1 MFAEVLSKIRSI
13 YFLLAILLIE
23 VILLISD
30 SNELRNSKLLI
41 DAGQN
46 ILNRE
51 SPYSTPNPYGSSPGL
66 IFALIDKL
74 SPFGSSV
81 IVIILLNLWGYIYMV
96 KFIWPNINFKI
107 LIIITIISF
116 LSSPIRALVSN
127 VQNSGLIIGISLVG
141 IYFYRVS
148 TERRKF
154 YYLLLSSFCFVF
166 ALELKP
172 QLIFPLIIVFIFQQR
187 SHRLLI
193 LICAE
198 IISIRL
204 LLNLWTGQILELE
217 QYRIWKVMR
226 NDDLAIKEQISFWKA
241 LDNMI
246 ALRIDWFSFSFW
258 TVLIL
263 TTILAFFSL
272 KHNSKQLIVL
282 ALFLPL
288 LSGYLQYYSLLPLL
302 AVLVYQ
308 VLLGTNSLKYGS
320 MFSLTILILPTYLGS
335 HFKIFDVLLVITAN
349 AFLALVMPWNSLRFI
364 TNLVESL
371 CALVVVHLV
380 AVSTLELE
388 VGLSFLIFL
397 IYLLQI
403 PNLLGKVKSLV

>member
-1 MFAEVLSKIRSI
+1 
-13 YFLLAILLIE
+13 
-23 VILLISD
+23 
-30 SNELRNSKLLI
+30 
-41 DAGQN
+41 
-46 ILNRE
+46 
-51 SPYSTPNPYGSSPGL
+51 
-66 IFALIDKL
+66 
-74 SPFGSSV
+74 
-81 IVIILLNLWGYIYMV
+81 MV
-96 KFIWPNINFKI
+96 KFIWPNMNFKT
-107 LIIITIISF
+107 LMIITIISF

-148 TERRKF
+148 TERRKIC
-154 YYLLLSSFCFVF
+154 YLFMSSFCFVF

-172 QLIFPLIIVFIFQQR
+172 QLIFPLIIVFAFQQR
-187 SHRLLI
+187 SYRLLI

-226 NDDLAIKEQISFWKA
+226 KDDLAIREQISFWKA

-246 ALRIDWFSFSFW
+246 ALQLDWFGFSFW
-258 TVLIL
+258 IVLIL
-263 TTILAFFSL
+263 TIILAFFSL
-272 KHNSKQLIVL
+272 KHNSKQLIIL
-282 ALFLPL
+282 ALLLPL

-308 VLLGTNSLKYGS
+308 VLLGANSLKYGS
-320 MFSLTILILPTYLGS
+320 MFSLIILILPTYLGS
-335 HFKIFDVLLVITAN
+335 HFKIFDISLIITVN
-349 AFLALVMPWNSLRFI
+349 AFLVLVMSMNSLRFI

-371 CALVVVHLV
+371 FALVVVHLV

-403 PNLLGKVKSLV
+403 PNLLGKVKSFV